1 METKVLERIRK
12 SLLEKR
18 QNLTDWLNTTP
29 TPKRQIRLGPADEM
43 AVHAHMGVLDTA
55 LEKTENKTL
64 GRCKVCHDYIE
75 PDLLEVDYTT
85 CVCLDHLSAAE
96 QRQLESELELS
107 QAIQKALLPQEV
119 PAIPG
124 LDLAVFS
131 QPAQILGGD
140 YFDFFQFGDGVP
152 GLAIADVAGHGISA
166 SLLMASVQTALRT
179 LVPESDS
186 LSDVLQRVN
195 RFFLHNV
202 HFTTFVTMF
211 LGRFDHKTHTL
222 NYCNAGHNPP
232 LIFRKQEN
240 GGNSISWLK
249 PTGAAIGLVEEFQIS
264 SETIPLALGDVL
276 LLYTDGVTEAVNLQE
291 EEFGRERLA
300 ALVRQ
305 ESDLS
310 AKELVQALR
319 HMLQEFT
326 SGQPLADDTTI
337 VACKITKNGVLLHP

>member
-1 METKVLERIRK
+1 METKVFERIRT

-18 QNLTDWLNTTP
+18 ENLADWLNTTP
-29 TPKRQIRLGPADEM
+29 RPKRQVRMGPAGEM
-43 AVHAHMGVLDTA
+43 AVHAHMQVLDNA

-64 GRCKVCHDYIE
+64 GVCRVCHDYVE
-75 PDLLEVDYTT
+75 PDLLQMDYTA
-85 CVCLDHLSAAE
+85 CVCLDHLSAE
-96 QRQLESELELS
+96 ETRQLESELELS
-107 QAIQKALLPQEV
+107 QVVQKALLPQKV
-119 PAIPG
+119 PAIRG

-131 QPAQILGGD
+131 RPAQIVGGD
-140 YFDFFQFGDGVP
+140 YFDFFQFRDGVP
-152 GLAIADVAGHGISA
+152 GLAIADVVGHGISA

-186 LSDVLQRVN
+186 PSDVLERVN

-202 HFTTFVTMF
+202 HFTTFVTIL
-211 LGRFDHKTHTL
+211 LGRFDNKTGTL

-232 LIFRKQEN
+232 LIFRKQDT
-240 GGNSISWLK
+240 GGNPISWLQ

-264 SETIPLALGDVL
+264 SETITLAPGDIL
-276 LLYTDGVTEAVNLQE
+276 LLYTDGVTEAVNPQE

-300 ALVRQ
+300 AVVRQ

-319 HMLQEFT
+319 HTLQEFT
-326 SGQPLADDTTI
+326 KGQSLADDTTI
-337 VACKITKNGVLLHP
+337 VACKIAQNSDEVL

>member
-1 METKVLERIRK
+1 METKVFERIRRN
-12 SLLEKR
+12 LLEKR

-29 TPKRQIRLGPADEM
+29 TQERKVRLGPADEM
-43 AVHAHMGVLDTA
+43 AVHAHMHVLDTA
-55 LEKTENKTL
+55 LEKAENETL

-75 PDLLEVDYTT
+75 SDLLEVDYTA
-85 CVCLDHLSAAE
+85 CVCLDHLSAGE
-96 QRQLESELELS
+96 KRLLESELELS
-107 QAIQKALLPQEV
+107 QAIQKALLPQGV

-124 LDLAVFS
+124 LDLAFFS
-131 QPAQILGGD
+131 RPSQILGGD
-140 YFDFFQFGDGVP
+140 YFDFLQFRDGVP
-152 GLAIADVAGHGISA
+152 GLAIADVVGHGISA
-166 SLLMASVQTALRT
+166 SLLMASIQTALRT

-186 LSDVLQRVN
+186 PSDVLQRVN
-195 RFFLHNV
+195 RFLLHNV
-202 HFTTFVTMF
+202 HFTTFVTIF
-211 LGRFDHKTHTL
+211 LGRFNNGTCTL

-232 LIFRKQEN
+232 LIFRKQETGRN
-240 GGNSISWLK
+240 PVSWLQ

-264 SETIPLALGDVL
+264 SETITLALGDIL

-319 HMLQEFT
+319 HMLREFT
-326 SGQPLADDTTI
+326 NGQPLADDTTI
-337 VACKITKNGVLLHP
+337 VACKIAPNKVP